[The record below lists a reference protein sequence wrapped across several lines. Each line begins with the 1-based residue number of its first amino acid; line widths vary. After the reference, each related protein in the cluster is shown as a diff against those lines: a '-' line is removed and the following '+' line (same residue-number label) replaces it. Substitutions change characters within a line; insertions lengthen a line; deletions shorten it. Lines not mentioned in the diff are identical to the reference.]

1 MKFTNGYWQMRP
13 GLTAHVVVQV
23 YDVEMDDDALTVYA
37 PTNRVRGRG
46 DTLNTP
52 TMTVRYS
59 SPMANVIRVEAH
71 HHKGARDR
79 GPAFEIFADE
89 TPEVRIVDSAEV
101 ATLTSGDLQVRV
113 AKTGDWDVDFV
124 AQEPSGEIVL
134 TSSGWRALGIIDV
147 TPSMYQPDRAPTVTT
162 ALEGYASRRYIKD
175 ELSLG
180 VGECVYGL
188 GERFTAFVKNGQV
201 VDMWNADGGT
211 ASEQSYKNIPF
222 YMTNCGY
229 GVFVAHPEK
238 VAFEVASEKVE
249 RVQFSVPG
257 ETLTYYVIYGPTP
270 KEILERYTA
279 LTGRPAL
286 PPAWSFGLW
295 LTTSFTTDY
304 DEGTVTSFIQGMADR
319 DLPLHVFH
327 FDCFW
332 MKAFHWSD
340 FTWDADLFPDP
351 AGMLARY
358 KTRGLRICL
367 WINPYIAE
375 RSALFDE
382 GMAKGYL
389 LMRPGPRGGPS
400 GDVWQCDMWQAGMGI
415 VDFTN
420 PDACTW
426 YGDKLRAL
434 VAMGVDCFKTDF
446 GERIPTDVV
455 YFDGSDPVKM
465 HNYYTHLYN
474 RTVYDVLVE
483 ELGEGQAVLFARS
496 ATAGGQ
502 QFPVHW
508 GGDSTAT
515 FESMAE
521 SLRGGLSLG
530 LSGFGF
536 WSHDMGGFEQ
546 TASADVYK
554 RWCAFGLLSSHSRL
568 HGSSSYRV
576 PWLFDEEAVDVL
588 RTFTKLKGRLMPYL
602 FGAAVEA
609 HETGVPMMR
618 GMVLEFPD
626 DPACDMLDR
635 QYMLGE
641 SLLVAPVFR
650 SDGTVEYYL
659 PAGHWTHFLTGAEV
673 EGGRWVREQH
683 GFMSLPLMV
692 RPTSV
697 IPVGSVEDR
706 PDYEYADGVTF
717 HVFALED
724 GATASARVPALDG
737 STAIEIVVRRVGQE
751 ITIAVEGAVGPWSVL
766 LRGVDAEVLSGG
778 GIARQC
784 QLGTLVE
791 LAGAGD
797 CLSCRLVDN
806 QDRSAMARTPWVRQ
820 DACADGGDLNMV
832 NDKGQHT

>member
-13 GLTAHVVVQV
+13 GLTAHVATQV
-23 YDVEMDDDALTVYA
+23 YNVEVEDDALTVYA
-37 PTNRVRGRG
+37 PTNQVRGRG

-52 TMTVRYS
+52 VMTVRYS

-71 HHKGARDR
+71 HHKGGQDR
-79 GPAFEIFADE
+79 GPGFEIFTDGI
-89 TPEVRIVDSAEV
+89 PEVAVVDSGEA

-113 AKTGDWDVDFV
+113 TKAGDWNVDFV
-124 AQEPSGEIVL
+124 AQKSGRELVL
-134 TSSGWRALGIIDV
+134 TSSGWRALGIVDV
-147 TPSMYQPDRAPTVTT
+147 APSMYQPERAPSATA

-222 YMTNCGY
+222 YMTNRGY

-257 ETLTYYVIYGPTP
+257 EALTYYVIYGPTP
-270 KEILERYTA
+270 KEVLERYTA

-304 DEGTVTSFIQGMADR
+304 DEATVTSFVKGMADR

-332 MKAFHWSD
+332 MKAYHWSD
-340 FTWDADLFPDP
+340 FTWDEDLFPDP
-351 AGMLARY
+351 AAMLARL
-358 KTRGLRICL
+358 KARGLRICV

-389 LMRPGPRGGPS
+389 LKRPGPHGSASPHHCDG
-400 GDVWQCDMWQAGMGI
+400 GDVWQCDLWQAGMGI

-426 YGDKLRAL
+426 YGDKLRPL
-434 VAMGVDCFKTDF
+434 VDMGVDCFKTDF

-455 YFDGSDPVKM
+455 YFDGSNPEKM

-474 RTVYDVLVE
+474 KTVYDVLVG

-536 WSHDMGGFEQ
+536 WSHDTGGFEQ

-588 RTFTKLKGRLMPYL
+588 RFFTKLKGRLMPYL

-618 GMVLEFPD
+618 GMVLEFPG
-626 DPACDMLDR
+626 DPGCDMLDR
-635 QYMLGE
+635 QYMLGQQ
-641 SLLVAPVFR
+641 LLVAPVFTH
-650 SDGTVEYYL
+650 DGTVDYYL
-659 PAGHWTHFLTGAEV
+659 PAGRWTNFLTGAEV

-692 RPTSV
+692 RANSV
-697 IPVGSVEDR
+697 IPVGSVEDQ
-706 PDYEYADGVTF
+706 PDYGYADGVTF

-724 GATASARVPALDG
+724 GATASARVPTLDG
-737 STAIEIVVRRVGQE
+737 RTAIEISVQRVGDE
-751 ITIAVEGAVGPWSVL
+751 IDIEVDGASRPWSVF
-766 LRGVDAEVLSGG
+766 LRGVEGVASVEGGTAETELNGVRLIPAEPDGALA
-778 GIARQC
+778 AR
-784 QLGTLVE
+784 L
-791 LAGAGD
+791 
-797 CLSCRLVDN
+797 
-806 QDRSAMARTPWVRQ
+806 
-820 DACADGGDLNMV
+820 
-832 NDKGQHT
+832 